1 MENTPTPALKTNAE
15 NPNED
20 AVLRY
25 LAANHPDDE
34 AALTQLTALLEGDH
48 TDDAFLD
55 TLFKGMRLDEMMAKA
70 EAEAYLRGKNDGIA
84 TQRRLLDTEPSSDT
98 APDDNTD
105 SPAIL
110 RFMRHSV
117 WD

>member
-1 MENTPTPALKTNAE
+1 
-15 NPNED
+15 
-20 AVLRY
+20 
-25 LAANHPDDE
+25 
-34 AALTQLTALLEGDH
+34 
-48 TDDAFLD
+48 
-55 TLFKGMRLDEMMAKA
+55 MMAKA
-70 EAEAYLRGKNDGIA
+70 EADAYLRGKNDGIA

-110 RFMRHSV
+110 RFMRRSV

>member
-1 MENTPTPALKTNAE
+1 M
-15 NPNED
+15 
-20 AVLRY
+20 
-25 LAANHPDDE
+25 
-34 AALTQLTALLEGDH
+34 LEGDH

-70 EAEAYLRGKNDGIA
+70 EADAYLRGKNDGIA

-110 RFMRHSV
+110 RFMRRSV

>member
-1 MENTPTPALKTNAE
+1 MENTPTPALKSNAE

-70 EAEAYLRGKNDGIA
+70 EDKLFQPYSEQYK
-84 TQRRLLDTEPSSDT
+84 EE
-98 APDDNTD
+98 NT
-105 SPAIL
+105 
-110 RFMRHSV
+110 FYT
-117 WD
+117 